1 MQLEL
6 GSLFKLCPHG
16 GGGRIPFPDNPA
28 VTMEIRGRGPP
39 DSEWAAYNPDYPY
52 GEPYCYTK
60 HGAPDQVV
68 DDCLKAFEQVPVDS
82 DGRITDAN
90 KIRTKS
96 LEVVFKSCA
105 VKIFSNDGS
114 NINLVKEQASVTF
127 GDMVRKCD
135 KQLGYLN
142 VDGKEGPNEE

>member
-1 MQLEL
+1 MKCPYVFSSSDQTDLL
-6 GSLFKLCPHG
+6 DHLF
-16 GGGRIPFPDNPA
+16 R
-28 VTMEIRGRGPP
+28 
-39 DSEWAAYNPDYPY
+39 
-52 GEPYCYTK
+52 
-60 HGAPDQVV
+60 
-68 DDCLKAFEQVPVDS
+68 AFEQVPVDS